1 MLSAS
6 VATLDRLLKPV
17 RATVAGR
24 RKLRRR
30 LSPGRNIPVG
40 TFADW
45 NRPPPVFLEIDLFQQ
60 APLLSLITSRSDPK
74 FQRTLPFFSD
84 NG

>member
-24 RKLRRR
+24 RKRRR
-30 LSPGRNIPVG
+30 LMNEMRVARKALLAYLINSALVMPVMM
-40 TFADW
+40 
-45 NRPPPVFLEIDLFQQ
+45 
-60 APLLSLITSRSDPK
+60 
-74 FQRTLPFFSD
+74 
-84 NG
+84 